1 MIRFLIIILIFLF
14 SQITHSIAKTYSTV
28 WGFDITVN
36 NDFVYLGV
44 GNIDNGI
51 DYMLKNNIGDK
62 KQLKKFRNTLK

>member
-51 DYMLKNNIGDK
+51 DAGLFDTPYST
-62 KQLKKFRNTLK
+62 FCT